1 MKIKTRVTISTV
13 FSIVIVIMVAIV
25 IGLLFQ
31 QLKQASEK
39 EKMTHTIVQG
49 VFELNILT
57 HDYLL
62 YHEKRSKRQW
72 KSKHDSLTNLL
83 SEIHFHMQNHKS
95 ILNKICVNHNELK
108 SIFSQLYENYESRTS
123 YREDAVFRQLNEMLA
138 SQLLLI
144 SQEIVS
150 YAFRLAKE
158 SGEEMIAAQ
167 KIIYSVILILF
178 VIMAAIITANY
189 LFADRIIVRPIAK
202 LHEGTEIIGA
212 GNLDFR
218 VGTGKKDEVGQLSG
232 AFDAMVI
239 NLKKVMASRN
249 ELQEEI
255 IKRKEVE
262 QALRR
267 AKEIAESASRIKSA
281 FLANMSH
288 ELRTPLNAIIGFSE
302 ILADKTFGQL
312 TRKQEGYVDN
322 VLTSGRH
329 LLQLINDILDLSK
342 VEAGKMELERS
353 RVDLKGLLENSMTMV
368 KELAFQGKI
377 SHDLQVPDEL
387 EGFEFSADERKLKQ
401 IIFNLL
407 SNAIKFTPENGS
419 VTLAAR
425 HLSIV
430 NGHLQTRNGQT
441 IFLPM
446 TNDQEQMT
454 HRNLLEISVTDTGIG
469 IEPKDQE
476 RVFGE
481 FEQVDSSYARDH
493 EGTGLGLALA
503 KSLVELHG
511 GYIWVESEGRG
522 RGSIFTFVIP
532 IEDMEIKSE
541 DVKHKCEIR
550 EKAMEE
556 VVSRPLV
563 LVVEDDRPVSELI
576 TEYLSDAGYAVAH
589 AFDGEQAVQM
599 ARELKP
605 YAITLDIILPKKDGW
620 EVLEELKSFSET
632 RNIPVIVVSITED
645 RQLGFSMGA
654 VEWFVKPI
662 ERNGIVEALNNI
674 CAVYGKRDLTVL
686 VVDDEPKTVELLT
699 DRLESN
705 DYKVLQA
712 YGGRQG
718 IDLAIEKLPDVIILD
733 LMMPQVTGFEVVQRL
748 REHPE
753 ARDIPILIH
762 TAKDLTR
769 EDRQRL
775 NSHVQAI
782 SSKSSGKEQL
792 LGELKKLTKRK
803 QLK

>member
-1 MKIKTRVTISTV
+1 MAPLTRINSPALPIIRSPLSHATRVD
-13 FSIVIVIMVAIV
+13 
-25 IGLLFQ
+25 GLLFV
-31 QLKQASEK
+31 SGMPPYFGE
-39 EKMTHTIVQG
+39 
-49 VFELNILT
+49 
-57 HDYLL
+57 
-62 YHEKRSKRQW
+62 
-72 KSKHDSLTNLL
+72 
-83 SEIHFHMQNHKS
+83 
-95 ILNKICVNHNELK
+95 
-108 SIFSQLYENYESRTS
+108 
-123 YREDAVFRQLNEMLA
+123 REFAVGDFDAQFRQ
-138 SQLLLI
+138 
-144 SQEIVS
+144 V
-150 YAFRLAKE
+150 
-158 SGEEMIAAQ
+158 MI
-167 KIIYSVILILF
+167 
-178 VIMAAIITANY
+178 
-189 LFADRIIVRPIAK
+189 
-202 LHEGTEIIGA
+202 
-212 GNLDFR
+212 
-218 VGTGKKDEVGQLSG
+218 
-232 AFDAMVI
+232 
-239 NLKKVMASRN
+239 
-249 ELQEEI
+249 
-255 IKRKEVE
+255 
-262 QALRR
+262 
-267 AKEIAESASRIKSA
+267 
-281 FLANMSH
+281 
-288 ELRTPLNAIIGFSE
+288 
-302 ILADKTFGQL
+302 
-312 TRKQEGYVDN
+312 
-322 VLTSGRH
+322 
-329 LLQLINDILDLSK
+329 
-342 VEAGKMELERS
+342 
-353 RVDLKGLLENSMTMV
+353 
-368 KELAFQGKI
+368 
-377 SHDLQVPDEL
+377 
-387 EGFEFSADERKLKQ
+387 
-401 IIFNLL
+401 NLL